1 MQVLKSTNTL
11 TVLLVNDCS
20 SICALSKMRKLFVVV
35 YPAVSVGKTVVGNHG
50 KNKIIVTIYNELTN
64 LLPLQ

>member
-1 MQVLKSTNTL
+1 MFYRALIHSL
-11 TVLLVNDCS
+11 YFSLMSVLLF
-20 SICALSKMRKLFVVV
+20 ALSKMRKLFVVV
-35 YPAVSVGKTVVGNHG
+35 YPAVSVGKTVVGNHR